1 MKKIYFLIVS
11 FLLITIVSF
20 AQKNEVKD
28 KESKWPELTAFHELM
43 AATFHPAEKGDLV
56 PLKEKAPQLY
66 RAVKMWHA
74 SVIPDSY
81 NKKETAETLQLLLVK
96 CNDIWAETVSEN
108 SSDKKLLAMIGE
120 AHELFH
126 NIVAVCKKKAE

>member
-1 MKKIYFLIVS
+1 MSIT
-11 FLLITIVSF
+11 LITSAAF
-20 AQKNEVKD
+20 AQKKVVKNT
-28 KESKWPELTAFHELM
+28 ETPWPELTAFHELM
-43 AATFHPAEKGDLV
+43 AATFHPSEKGDLA

-74 SVIPDSY
+74 SAIPDTY

-96 CNDIWAETVSEN
+96 CNDIWAETVAEK
-108 SSDKKLLAMIGE
+108 SSNEKLLTMIGE

-126 NIVAVCKKKAE
+126 KIVGVCKKKTE